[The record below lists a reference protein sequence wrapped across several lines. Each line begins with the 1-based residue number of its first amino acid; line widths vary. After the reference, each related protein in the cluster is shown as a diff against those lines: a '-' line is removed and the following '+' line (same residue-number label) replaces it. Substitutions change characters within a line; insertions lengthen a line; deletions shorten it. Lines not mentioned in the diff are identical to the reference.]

1 MIYASITRNY
11 WRKFVT
17 ESKGYSQTI
26 LQVLNGI
33 NPQYVDDKMIK
44 DDCSNVKQVTGV
56 ILHGGAEILLIGL
69 VSEE

>member
-44 DDCSNVKQVTGV
+44 DDCSNVK
-56 ILHGGAEILLIGL
+56 
-69 VSEE
+69 